1 MNVYEKLNQARIQF
15 QGSNIKMS
23 GKNSYAGYSYYEL
36 SDILPVTNQICAN
49 LKAACIVR
57 YEKDI
62 AYLDF
67 VDCEKPED
75 KITFSSP
82 MSEANLKGCHA
93 VQNLGAVETY
103 VKRYLYQACFEIV
116 ESDALDMTMNPNQ
129 KPAQKPQQQPQTP
142 VQTVQNAFNGTV
154 VSQQPTQQS
163 NEAKQLYDLGLEVS
177 NLLKT
182 VNVQGYPL
190 FNEQE
195 AEEWKA
201 ASQEKYKAKD
211 LDGLKDVC
219 RQLKDCIARKQQP
232 QQPQQEIF

>member
-1 MNVYEKLNQARIQF
+1 MNVYEKLNQARNQF

-49 LKAACIVR
+49 LKAACVVR
-57 YEKDI
+57 YEKEM

-67 VDCEKPED
+67 INAEKPDE

-116 ESDALDMTMNPNQ
+116 ESDALDSTMNPNAKQ
-129 KPAQKPQQQPQTP
+129 TTQTP

-154 VSQQPTQQS
+154 VNQQPALKGGESTP
-163 NEAKQLYDLGLEVS
+163 EEKAEIT
-177 NLLKT
+177 NLLSSKYQNGADIFSKEEKIAYSKSRQQYTAQEVISNIKT
-182 VNVQGYPL
+182 ELQRRMTP
-190 FNEQE
+190 
-195 AEEWKA
+195 A
-201 ASQEKYKAKD
+201 
-211 LDGLKDVC
+211 
-219 RQLKDCIARKQQP
+219 QP
-232 QQPQQEIF
+232 QPEIF